1 MKHFFI
7 FLLALSLIGLIVFT
21 AAGGGSVKIKKL
33 YSAVYNKTVSAL
45 KLGQQ
50 SALQRYEDKKKS
62 AHAVD
67 SDYKYG
73 DQPPSAI
80 SEVLVQRVSSSSTL
94 NSSETAS
101 SSEEDFAAAISKDKE
116 IENIVPSSD
125 LTASGANTP
134 YSEQTPSPLFRQ
146 GEEKTPFSDKTG
158 IPWIDSSSSHFNL
171 KVEPHNKTI
180 MTPNLGMRFETVYQI
195 LNRNISWMLGGKAS
209 VYVYQNKADFLKY
222 EPSAAAWS
230 GAFYSASQNRI
241 VMYDDP
247 KNTDKMISHFMHE
260 LTHLFVQNFF
270 NPPDRKIDVEPPI
283 WLNEGLAV
291 NMEDIAINN
300 NGGIWNDDLIYAVI
314 SQQARAVKSAPARE
328 SGGTKIATLQ
338 TVNSPLSLGTRA
350 RMFNTNQGIKF
361 QNFRDFV
368 KMESYDKAEKAG
380 QTEVWY
386 FQAFAMVR
394 FLFRPDES
402 MQPKKRIQFE
412 HFTELLSDIQEKR
425 DENGKLLRNARGQ
438 IMLQRTSLETAL
450 NKAYGFK
457 TIEDFEDKFWSWLYQ
472 YQDDQLS
479 RNRSD

>member
-1 MKHFFI
+1 MKHFFV
-7 FLLALSLIGLIVFT
+7 FLLALFLIGLIVFT
-21 AAGGGSVKIKKL
+21 AAGGGADKITSL
-33 YSAVYNKTVSAL
+33 YHSVYNKTVSAL
-45 KLGQQ
+45 KLGQE
-50 SALQRYEDKKKS
+50 SALQRYEDKKAS
-62 AHAVD
+62 ARAVD
-67 SDYKYG
+67 SDYKYAE
-73 DQPPSAI
+73 QSPVAL
-80 SEVLVQRVSSSSTL
+80 SEILTESISSSSAL
-94 NSSETAS
+94 SSSQTAAS
-101 SSEEDFAAAISKDKE
+101 SGKDFAGAFLENKN
-116 IENIVPSSD
+116 IEDTKPLPDSAPAPADI
-125 LTASGANTP
+125 P
-134 YSEQTPSPLFRQ
+134 YVEQTPSPLLRR
-146 GEEKTPFSDKTG
+146 GEKQNPYSDNTG
-158 IPWIDSSSSHFNL
+158 IAWIDSSSSHFNL
-171 KVEPHNKTI
+171 KVEPHNKII

-209 VYVYQNKADFLKY
+209 VYVYQNKPDFLKY

-241 VMYDDP
+241 VMYDEP
-247 KNTDKMISHFMHE
+247 NNTNKMISHFMHE

-300 NGGIWNDDLIYAVI
+300 NGGAWNEDLVYAVI
-314 SQQARAVKSAPARE
+314 SPPTRGTSASARE
-328 SGGTKIATLQ
+328 IGGTEVATLQ
-338 TVNSPLSLGTRA
+338 TVNSPLSLGARA

-368 KMESYDKAEKAG
+368 KMESYDKAEKANL
-380 QTEVWY
+380 TDIWY

-402 MQPKKRIQFE
+402 VQPKKRMQFE
-412 HFTELLSDIQEKR
+412 YFTKLLSDIEEKK
-425 DENGKLLRNARGQ
+425 DANGKPLRNARGQ

-457 TIEDFEDKFWSWLYQ
+457 DTDDFEDKFWPWLYQ

-479 RNRSD
+479 RKQSD